1 MARTTGRS
9 GRSTRQR
16 RRNPWLALFAFGYA
30 FLPVLG
36 GIIVLAAG
44 VKQAI
49 VRYDQPATTATAVF
63 LAGGVAVCVAGLALL
78 RYVLRTGPLSPRLA
92 MAGGASATVIVGT
105 AVSPEAQIVALT
117 LIMSAGIVYESR
129 GWKRQ
134 RRTAAS

>member
-1 MARTTGRS
+1 M
-9 GRSTRQR
+9 
-16 RRNPWLALFAFGYA
+16 
-30 FLPVLG
+30 LG

-78 RYVLRTGPLSPRLA
+78 RYVLSTGPLSPRLA

-105 AVSPEAQIVALT
+105 AVSPEAQVVALT
-117 LIMSAGIVYESR
+117 LILSAGIVYEAR
-129 GWKRQ
+129 GWRRQ